1 MNPNEDFCSPDE
13 DSPICSV
20 NCGDPDSIL
29 QICPERPQLSSQA
42 AGWDGLI
49 LKEHHQPAHTTP
61 AHEFTQHVLILSPLD
76 EVFEVEYQLGELSF
90 QGSYGNGEIMIIPA
104 HTRQQC
110 KWHRGVKFLSLSLEP
125 QFFETA
131 AYDLTTVNRFELL
144 PNIAVQDRLIY
155 DIGTALRQE
164 LNTLDLADHL
174 YVDSLV
180 TALSIHLMKRYCAQV
195 PRISD
200 PSDKGLSPVLL
211 NRALTYINDQLD
223 QNLKLVDLAKE
234 VGMSRYYFSRLF
246 KKSMGIAPHQYAIK
260 QRIEKAKR
268 LLKQSNIPIA
278 MIAQQCGF
286 TNPSHLSK
294 YFRQLTGVTPKAFRD
309 QYR

>member
-1 MNPNEDFCSPDE
+1 MNPNEDFQSPE
-13 DSPICSV
+13 ADSPIFSI

-29 QICPERPQLSSQA
+29 QICPERPQLSSQTV
-42 AGWDGLI
+42 GWDGLI
-49 LKEHHQPAHTTP
+49 LKEHHQPAHITP
-61 AHEFTQHVLILSPLD
+61 VHEFTHHVLILSPLD
-76 EVFEVEYQLGELSF
+76 QVFEVEYQLGELSF
-90 QGSYGNGEIMIIPA
+90 QGPYGHGEIMIIPA

-110 KWHRGVKFLSLSLEP
+110 QWHQEVTFLSLSLDP

-131 AYDLTTVNRFELL
+131 AYDLTKVNRFELL

-155 DIGTALRQE
+155 DIGAALRQE
-164 LNTLDLADHL
+164 LNTLDLTDHL

-180 TALSIHLMKRYCAQV
+180 TALSIHLMKQYCTQV
-195 PRISD
+195 PRLQE
-200 PSDKGLSPVLL
+200 PSDQGLPPALL
-211 NRALTYINDQLD
+211 NRVLGYINDHLD
-223 QNLKLVDLAKE
+223 QNLKLVDLAQE

-246 KKSMGIAPHQYAIK
+246 KKSMGVAPHQYAIK
-260 QRIEKAKR
+260 QRIKKAKR
-268 LLKQSNIPIA
+268 LLRQSNTPIA
-278 MIAQQCGF
+278 RIAQQCGF

>member
-1 MNPNEDFCSPDE
+1 MNPNEDFRSPE
-13 DSPICSV
+13 SDSPIYSI

-29 QICPERPQLSSQA
+29 QICPERPHRSSQA

-61 AHEFTQHVLILSPLD
+61 VHKFTRHVLILSPLD
-76 EVFEVEYQLGELSF
+76 DVFEVEYQLGELSF
-90 QGSYGNGEIMIIPA
+90 QGPYGHGELMIIPA
-104 HTRQQC
+104 HTLQQC
-110 KWHRGVKFLSLSLEP
+110 QWHQAVSFLSLSLEP

-131 AYDLTTVNRFELL
+131 AYDLTQVNRFELL
-144 PNIAVQDRLIY
+144 PKIAVQDRLIY

-164 LNTLDLADHL
+164 LNTLEFTDHL
-174 YVDSLV
+174 YIDSLV
-180 TALSIHLMKRYCAQV
+180 TALSIHLMKRYCTQV
-195 PRISD
+195 PRLKDSSD
-200 PSDKGLSPVLL
+200 QGLPPALL
-211 NRALTYINDQLD
+211 NRALEYINDHLD
-223 QNLKLVDLAKE
+223 QNLKLVDLARE

-246 KKSMGIAPHQYAIK
+246 KKSMGVAPHQYAIK
-260 QRIEKAKR
+260 QRIKKAKG
-268 LLKQSNIPIA
+268 LLRQTNTPIA
-278 MIAQQCGF
+278 MIARQCGF